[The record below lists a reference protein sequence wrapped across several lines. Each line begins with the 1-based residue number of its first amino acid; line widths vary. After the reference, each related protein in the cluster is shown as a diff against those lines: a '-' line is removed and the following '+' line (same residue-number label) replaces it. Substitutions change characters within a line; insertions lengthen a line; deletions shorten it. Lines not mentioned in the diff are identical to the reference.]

1 LYWRTGTVAPPEE
14 QMAFNSMICDV
25 AVIKAKERLD
35 EWDDIGN
42 SDLVMRCNSKSELLK
57 ALKAMNITE
66 ADHASLEQQQRDL
79 QECIRALVNR
89 RKALQSDLSMKRK
102 ALAAARAKFKQV
114 QWKKKKIETL
124 FLAKK
129 MLLQH
134 NISAAAHH
142 GGKLNGIDCCELI
155 QLTKQIFGKIETYVL
170 SSSNP
175 DRCSDNTIIN
185 TCSLYQDCFVTVDK
199 LSKLRRKHGE
209 PDEEDYKVAE
219 RALDHLEFLWKLA
232 NLSYTPKIYGLL
244 VHEIYQMR
252 YIEGIGETLEDD
264 IEHSIRFQPE

>member
-1 LYWRTGTVAPPEE
+1 
-14 QMAFNSMICDV
+14 MAFNSMICDV

-114 QWKKKKIETL
+114 Q
-124 FLAKK
+124 
-129 MLLQH
+129 
-134 NISAAAHH
+134 
-142 GGKLNGIDCCELI
+142 
-155 QLTKQIFGKIETYVL
+155 
-170 SSSNP
+170 
-175 DRCSDNTIIN
+175 
-185 TCSLYQDCFVTVDK
+185 
-199 LSKLRRKHGE
+199 
-209 PDEEDYKVAE
+209 
-219 RALDHLEFLWKLA
+219 
-232 NLSYTPKIYGLL
+232 
-244 VHEIYQMR
+244 
-252 YIEGIGETLEDD
+252 
-264 IEHSIRFQPE
+264 

>member
-1 LYWRTGTVAPPEE
+1 
-14 QMAFNSMICDV
+14 
-25 AVIKAKERLD
+25 
-35 EWDDIGN
+35 
-42 SDLVMRCNSKSELLK
+42 
-57 ALKAMNITE
+57 
-66 ADHASLEQQQRDL
+66 
-79 QECIRALVNR
+79 
-89 RKALQSDLSMKRK
+89 
-102 ALAAARAKFKQV
+102 
-114 QWKKKKIETL
+114 
-124 FLAKK
+124 

-209 PDEEDYKVAE
+209 PDEEDYKVGFTHA
-219 RALDHLEFLWKLA
+219 WK
-232 NLSYTPKIYGLL
+232 
-244 VHEIYQMR
+244 
-252 YIEGIGETLEDD
+252 
-264 IEHSIRFQPE
+264 IRSKRNPELCAATRSVK